1 MTEPKASKDVAAQRE
16 LAIACDAEFQRGA
29 EVIARELSIPLLKL
43 SELTK
48 GSLAARS
55 EVVVKANLRNIASVE
70 ALRNAFGGVRG
81 QQKRYF
87 VVEDGGD
94 LRLWR
99 IQADALGASHHIPR
113 KNALYHL
120 RRMVSLGGAT
130 QLTDKQEAALRAAKG
145 GESILN
151 AGRSLARLFDGMM
164 ADRPISMAGVS
175 TASAD
180 VLRSVKG
187 VGAEQWL
194 TTVRHHHE
202 GTFQHCLLVTGIAA
216 SYARHVNLKEAAAV
230 TLTNAAMLHDI
241 GKSTVPLHVLDKP
254 GKLTNEEFELVK
266 KHPAAG
272 YDYLLKQRDTPA
284 AVLDAVRHHHEALDG
299 SGYPDGLRAS
309 EITALTRILT
319 VCDIM
324 AALVE
329 HRSYKED
336 KTPAQAISILVD
348 MAIRSKVDYDVV
360 RNMAGCFSTTLPK
373 TLEEVVAGVSGGR
386 ASAA

>member
-1 MTEPKASKDVAAQRE
+1 MSKFNNSKGAAAQSG
-16 LAIACDAEFQRGA
+16 LALVCDTQFERDAELL
-29 EVIARELSIPLLKL
+29 ARELSIPLVKL
-43 SELTK
+43 GETAK
-48 GSLAARS
+48 GSLAHLG
-55 EVVVKANLRNIASVE
+55 EVVVKANLKNIASVE
-70 ALRNAFGGVRG
+70 ALRNAFGVERG
-81 QQKRYF
+81 EQKRYF
-87 VVEDGGD
+87 VVEDGDD

-99 IQADALGASHHIPR
+99 IQADALGASHHIPC
-113 KNALYHL
+113 KNELYHL
-120 RRMVSLGGAT
+120 RRIVSLGGAK
-130 QLTDKQEAALRAAKG
+130 QLTENQETALRTAKG

-164 ADRPISMAGVS
+164 ADRPISMSGVS

-194 TTVRHHHE
+194 TTVRDHHE

-216 SYARHVNLKEAAAV
+216 SYARHVNLNEAAAM

-241 GKSTVPLHVLDKP
+241 GKSTVPLHVLDKN
-254 GKLTNEEFELVK
+254 GKLTDEEFELIK

-299 SGYPDGLRAS
+299 SGYPDGLRAA
-309 EITALTRILT
+309 EISPLTRILT
-319 VCDIM
+319 VCDVM

-329 HRSYKED
+329 HRAYKDD

-360 RNMAGCFSTTLPK
+360 RNMAGCFSQTLPK
-373 TLEEVVAGVSGGR
+373 TLEEVVASATGGR

>member
-1 MTEPKASKDVAAQRE
+1 MTKLNTSKEVAAQSG
-16 LAIACDAEFQRGA
+16 LALVCDAQFERGA
-29 EVIARELSIPLLKL
+29 ELLARELSIPLVKL
-43 SELTK
+43 GETAK
-48 GSLAARS
+48 GSLACLG
-55 EVVVKANLRNIASVE
+55 EVVIKANLRNIASVE
-70 ALRNAFGGVRG
+70 ALRNAFGAERG
-81 QQKRYF
+81 EQKRYF
-87 VVEDGGD
+87 VVEDGD
-94 LRLWR
+94 DFRLWR
-99 IQADALGASHHIPR
+99 IQADALGASQHIPR
-113 KNALYHL
+113 KDALYHL
-120 RRMVSLGGAT
+120 RRIVSLGGAR
-130 QLTDKQEAALRAAKG
+130 QLTENQEMALQAAKG

-151 AGRSLARLFDGMM
+151 AGRSLARLFDGML
-164 ADRPISMAGVS
+164 ADRPISMSGVS

-194 TTVRHHHE
+194 TTVRDHHE

-216 SYARHVNLKEAAAV
+216 SYASHANINEAAAV

-254 GKLTNEEFELVK
+254 GTLSDDEFELVR

-272 YDYLLKQRDTPA
+272 YDYLIKQRGTPS

-309 EITALTRILT
+309 EISALTRILT

-324 AALVE
+324 AALIE

-360 RNMAGCFSTTLPK
+360 RNLAGCFSQTLPR
-373 TLEEVVAGVSGGR
+373 TLEEVVAGGSGGR